1 MPSKPREY
9 AAHVRVLLVLVFVA
23 CVGAVSVEPVSAG
36 NGKRWCAAVIQ
47 VNTKYGTMR
56 NKRYFLPSQVS
67 PSAWKHVVDATLAGR
82 RRYISLAPN
91 SIKTA
96 VKHQVA
102 WYVKVRAHHY
112 SRSTPYSP
120 LTFADIKNL
129 TNFQVTECGIT
140 FAGDWPLPPS

>member
-1 MPSKPREY
+1 
-9 AAHVRVLLVLVFVA
+9 VRALLVLLIVTCGVA
-23 CVGAVSVEPVSAG
+23 GSVEPASAG
-36 NGKRWCAAVIQ
+36 NAKRWCAAVIQ

-56 NKRYFLPSQVS
+56 HKRYFLPSQVS
-67 PSAWKHVVDATLAGR
+67 PSAWRHVVEATLAGR
-82 RRYISLAPN
+82 RRYISLAPS

-102 WYVKVRAHHY
+102 WYVKVRATTT
-112 SRSTPYSP
+112 RGRTPYSP
-120 LTFADIKNL
+120 LTFADIRDL